1 MFCSLPCQVVTYG
14 VYMLCWQKI
23 HKVVVELDLEHIMQ
37 IITNNGP
44 NYNKACK
51 MISHSFRL
59 CGRHVL
65 PTQSIWCWR
74 QLENF
79 RSTRLWQNHPQ
90 KWGVR
95 LPGSRSGNYRRSE
108 NACKH
113 TYEALKIIISL
124 KIKLLH
130 FSLYITRMRSRR
142 CFKRYNM
149 FVEGSHSTI
158 KGIQLAIEV
167 KTSFDNSMTT
177 MGSNMESST

>member
-1 MFCSLPCQVVTYG
+1 MCHASKMFCSLPCQVVTYG

-37 IITNNGP
+37 IITDNGP

-95 LPGSRSGNYRRSE
+95 LPGSRSGDYRRSE

-130 FSLYITRMRSRR
+130 FSLKIIRMRSRM
-142 CFKRYNM
+142 CFKR
-149 FVEGSHSTI
+149 
-158 KGIQLAIEV
+158 
-167 KTSFDNSMTT
+167 
-177 MGSNMESST
+177 